1 MGEQEMDIGA
11 LGGQYLEQSRYG
23 VEALDITRRDTT
35 ETAGGPA
42 EDSFARYLEAAKQK
56 NADAGTSKKPVI
68 DRKDKLYE
76 QCLELETFLVKTLIK
91 SMRGTVQK
99 SELIDTGFAGQMYE
113 DMLYDEYA
121 KDFTKSAGFGL
132 AETAYLELTG
142 QRGKLLSSHV

>member
-1 MGEQEMDIGA
+1 MDIGA

-23 VEALDITRRDTT
+23 VEALGIARRGAAERT
-35 ETAGGPA
+35 GGVPA
-42 EDSFARYLEAAKQK
+42 EDSFTHYLEAAARK
-56 NADAGTSKKPVI
+56 NADADTSAKPVI
-68 DRKDKLYE
+68 DKKDKLYE

-99 SELIDTGFAGQMYE
+99 SGLIDTGFAGQMYE

-121 KDFTKSAGFGL
+121 RDFTKNAGFGL

-142 QRGKLLSSHV
+142 QRGKLLSSYS